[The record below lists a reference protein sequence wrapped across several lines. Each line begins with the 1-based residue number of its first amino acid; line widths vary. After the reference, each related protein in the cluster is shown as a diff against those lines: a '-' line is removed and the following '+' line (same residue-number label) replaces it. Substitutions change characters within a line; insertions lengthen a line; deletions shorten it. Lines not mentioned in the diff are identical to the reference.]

1 VITITSNEDITVRVR
16 LNPSNVNG
24 SAITLVL
31 DSPSRPQLSFDSVIT
46 TINEGYYSFPL
57 TESDTSQL
65 VDDTYFYTLT
75 QAGVTL
81 KKGDVQFIA
90 NGSADNQFDYT
101 LDFAMA

>member
-1 VITITSNEDITVRVR
+1 MITITSSESVTIRVR
-16 LNPSNVNG
+16 LNPSNVTG
-24 SAITLVL
+24 TAIALVL
-31 DSPSRPQLSFDSVIT
+31 NSPSRPQLSFSSVIT
-46 TINEGYYSFPL
+46 TIREGYYSFPL

-65 VDDTYFYTLT
+65 IDDTYFYTLT

-81 KKGDVQFIA
+81 KTGDVRFIV